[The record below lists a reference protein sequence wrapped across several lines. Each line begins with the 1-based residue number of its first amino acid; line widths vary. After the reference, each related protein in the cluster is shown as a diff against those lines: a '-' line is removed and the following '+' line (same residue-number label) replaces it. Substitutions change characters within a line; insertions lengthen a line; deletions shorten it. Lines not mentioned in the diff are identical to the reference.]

1 MTEIEKLVEECAR
14 AILIADGV
22 KYVKRDAEWEADV
35 TRHREMLAKYS
46 DYEDGRSMIIDAFR
60 RARAVIRRTL
70 EWAAGEAT
78 KFLVGD
84 PKNGVPLRNPMP
96 HEIAERLRSL
106 ASMENTRADT

>member
-1 MTEIEKLVEECAR
+1 MTDIEKLVEECAR

-60 RARAVIRRTL
+60 RARSLLA
-70 EWAAGEAT
+70 
-78 KFLVGD
+78 
-84 PKNGVPLRNPMP
+84 PK
-96 HEIAERLRSL
+96 E
-106 ASMENTRADT
+106 DTNA